1 MISAKA
7 LHIIMA
13 DDDTDDRDL
22 FAEAAAEQEAIVIEN
37 VENGLELLE
46 MLEKKI
52 DLPDLI
58 LLDLNMPVKG
68 GKECLEEIRADEKYA
83 ELPVVI
89 YSTSMNKKDIAETYE
104 LGANLYLPKP
114 NSFSELKRIVK
125 ILKQIDWTNHRP
137 RMQQEKF
144 VLRSQDLDEFQN

>member
-1 MISAKA
+1 MTTLRP

-22 FAEAAAEQEAIVIEN
+22 FAEAAAETEAIVIRN
-37 VENGLELLE
+37 VENGMELLE
-46 MLEKKI
+46 ALGNTI

-68 GKECLEEIRADEKYA
+68 GKECLEEIRSDKKYA
-83 ELPVVI
+83 ALPVVI

-114 NSFSELKRIVK
+114 NSFAELKKIVK
-125 ILKQIDWTNHRP
+125 ILKQIDWNKHQP
-137 RMQQEKF
+137 KMHQGKF
-144 VLRSQDLDEFQN
+144 VLRSQDLDEFLS